1 MATNYIGEIAH
12 GSAPTEVRT
21 ITKSDNTT
29 LEVEIVG
36 RYNVLENIIRSKGAG
51 DDAGLL
57 VNASKGDT
65 FSGYR
70 IKTLAC
76 QREGGD
82 VGVLRANLVYAQ
94 STSQPYHITYNID
107 MQEVQKSLM
116 SHPLFRRNA
125 GSLQYIQRWNETAAG
140 ARVIWGDDRDSD
152 KFVYLDESGSA
163 SSPYA
168 PYTEITD
175 ATAIKYCKAVIAGI
189 ETYNVYLPVV
199 SKISLYLKE
208 PPGLSQND
216 TTHELSGTLR
226 YSTNIG
232 KWDDGFGF
240 QIQGYNTT
248 STQGWYKSKDRYV
261 QNADGTWQRE
271 EEWVFTNDK
280 THAWI
285 YMDADEN

>member
-1 MATNYIGEIAH
+1 MAAEYKGEIAN

-21 ITKSDNTT
+21 ISKSDNTT
-29 LEVEIVG
+29 LEVEIIG
-36 RYNVLENIIRSKGAG
+36 RYSTLENLILSKGPG
-51 DDAGLL
+51 DDVELL
-57 VNASKGDT
+57 VNAAKGDS

-82 VGVLRANLVYAQ
+82 VGKLRASLVYAQ
-94 STSQPYHITYNID
+94 STTEPFHITYNID
-107 MQEVQKSLM
+107 MQEVQKSLL
-116 SHPLFRRNA
+116 SHPLFREHPE
-125 GSLQYIQRWNETAAG
+125 SLQYIQLWNNTSPG
-140 ARVIWGDDRDSD
+140 TRVKWGSSREKDQ
-152 KFVYLDESGSA
+152 FFYYDESSGY
-163 SSPYA
+163 SSSLIQ
-168 PYTEITD
+168 ITD
-175 ATAIKYCKAVIAGI
+175 TNAIKYCKAFVAGI

-199 SKISLYLKE
+199 SKISLYLKA
-208 PPGLSQND
+208 PPGLSQDD
-216 TTHELSGTLR
+216 TTHELSGTLQ

-240 QIQGYNTT
+240 QIQGYDTT

-285 YMDADEN
+285 YMDADAN